1 MRVLQVVAELGT
13 GGAEAVVLGLAEGM
27 ASRGHRTWV
36 ASDRG
41 WRVPLL
47 AEVPGVD
54 HVRVPLAPG
63 GPVALA
69 ASAARLLA
77 WAPGRPVDI
86 VHAHNI
92 RATLAAHP
100 VARARRAPLVTTV
113 HGLGAQDYP
122 RAVRVLRRCSD
133 LVVAVS
139 DAVAEDLERAGLP
152 KARIRVVENSV
163 SAPAVR
169 PDDAAHLPD
178 LPHLPASGPIVL
190 CAARMTAQ
198 KRQDLLLRGWA
209 AREHR
214 TGHLLLAGDGPE
226 RPRHEALAREL
237 GLGADVT
244 FLGDR
249 DDVGALLRRAD
260 LLALPSDWEGLP
272 IGVLEAL
279 AADVPVLA
287 SAVGGLPDLADVLAL
302 VPADGDDRELGER
315 WGRALDRE
323 LAGTA
328 GQEQRQRAAR
338 GRALVD
344 TRFSPDRMV
353 EAYLALDEALVT
365 STYR

>member
-1 MRVLQVVAELGT
+1 MGARRPGPPLPPGGPT
-13 GGAEAVVLGLAEGM
+13 G
-27 ASRGHRTWV
+27 
-36 ASDRG
+36 
-41 WRVPLL
+41 L

-54 HVRVPLAPG
+54 HVRVPLAPS

-77 WAPGRPVDI
+77 WAPGRPVDL

-92 RATLAAHP
+92 RATLAAYP

-133 LVVAVS
+133 QVVAVS
-139 DAVAEDLERAGLP
+139 GAVAEDLERAGLP

-328 GQEQRQRAAR
+328 REEQRQRTAR

>member
-27 ASRGHRTWV
+27 AARGHRTWV

-54 HVRVPLAPG
+54 HVRVPLAPSS
-63 GPVALA
+63 PVALA

-77 WAPGRPVDI
+77 WAPGRPVDL

-139 DAVAEDLERAGLP
+139 GAVAEDLERAGLP
-152 KARIRVVENSV
+152 TARVRVVENSV

-178 LPHLPASGPIVL
+178 LPASGPIVL

-214 TGHLLLAGDGPE
+214 AGHLLLAGDGPE

-328 GQEQRQRAAR
+328 SEEQRQRAAR

-344 TRFSPDRMV
+344 TRFSPGRMV
-353 EAYLALDEALVT
+353 EAYLALDEALIT
-365 STYR
+365 SP

>member
-1 MRVLQVVAELGT
+1 MRTLQVVAELGT

-41 WRVPLL
+41 WRVPLV
-47 AEVPGVD
+47 ADVPGVD
-54 HVRVPLAPG
+54 HVRVPLAPR
-63 GPVALA
+63 GPVAVA

-77 WAPGRPVDI
+77 WAPGRPVDL

-100 VARARRAPLVTTV
+100 VARARRVPLVTTV
-113 HGLGAQDYP
+113 HGLGAQDYR
-122 RAVRVLRRCSD
+122 RAVRVLGHCSD

-139 DAVAEDLERAGLP
+139 GAVAEDLRRAGLP
-152 KARIRVVENSV
+152 EERIRVVENSV
-163 SAPAVR
+163 SVPPVR

-178 LPHLPASGPIVL
+178 LPTSGPVVL

-249 DDVGALLRRAD
+249 DDVATLLRRAD

-279 AADVPVLA
+279 AAGVPVLA
-287 SAVGGLPDLADVLAL
+287 SAVGGLPDLDDVLSL
-302 VPADGDDRELGER
+302 VPAEGDDREVGER
-315 WGRALDRE
+315 WGRALDHE
-323 LAGTA
+323 VAATA
-328 GQEQRQRAAR
+328 SQEQRRRVLR
-338 GRALVD
+338 GRELVD

-353 EAYLALDEALVT
+353 EAYLALGEALVT
-365 STYR
+365 SAYR

>member
-1 MRVLQVVAELGT
+1 M
-13 GGAEAVVLGLAEGM
+13 
-27 ASRGHRTWV
+27 
-36 ASDRG
+36 
-41 WRVPLL
+41 
-47 AEVPGVD
+47 
-54 HVRVPLAPG
+54 RVPLAPS

-69 ASAARLLA
+69 ASVARLLA
-77 WAPGRPVDI
+77 WAPGRPVDL
-86 VHAHNI
+86 VHTHNI
-92 RATLAAHP
+92 RATLAAYP
-100 VARARRAPLVTTV
+100 VARARRVPLVTTV

-139 DAVAEDLERAGLP
+139 GAVAEDLRRAGLP
-152 KARIRVVENSV
+152 EERVRVVENSV
-163 SAPAVR
+163 SVPPVR

-178 LPHLPASGPIVL
+178 LPTSGPVVL

-209 AREHR
+209 A
-214 TGHLLLAGDGPE
+214 GHLLLAGDGPE

-249 DDVGALLRRAD
+249 DDVATLLRRAD

-279 AADVPVLA
+279 AAGVPVLA

-323 LAGTA
+323 LAATERE
-328 GQEQRQRAAR
+328 EQRQRTAR